1 MSVPY
6 IKSEGALCR
15 RGMSPWTL
23 PLPQLL
29 SAWPREGVSCSASH
43 QTVGSALLPKCLG
56 KKCRVPVC
64 STLYSDGAHCLCS
77 SFRLLC
83 HSWNPNLNNPGM
95 VRLPKCGASKTGSI
109 LCTYPVVLLK
119 MLLGGWNPDTVDVE
133 KEGFFSLLSGFWGG
147 CSIIYYL
154 F

>member
-1 MSVPY
+1 MPC

-15 RGMSPWTL
+15 RGISPWTL
-23 PLPQLL
+23 PLAQLL
-29 SAWPREGVSCSASH
+29 SAWPKEGSPAEHPIRHGISTAS
-43 QTVGSALLPKCLG
+43 QVPGG
-56 KKCRVPVC
+56 KLSVPVC
-64 STLYSDGAHCLCS
+64 STLHSDGAHRLCS

-83 HSWNPNLNNPGM
+83 HSWNPNSSNCGM
-95 VRLPKCGASKTGSI
+95 VRLPKLSASKTGSI

-119 MLLGGWNPDTVDVE
+119 MLLGGWNPDTIDVE
-133 KEGFFSLLSGFWGG
+133 REGFFSLLSGFWEA